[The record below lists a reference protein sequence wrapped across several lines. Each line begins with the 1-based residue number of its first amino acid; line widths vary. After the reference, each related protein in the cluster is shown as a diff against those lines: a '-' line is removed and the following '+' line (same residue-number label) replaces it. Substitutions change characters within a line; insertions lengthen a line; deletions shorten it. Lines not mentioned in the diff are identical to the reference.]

1 MNYPGVS
8 EEIIKAM
15 KKTYL
20 EWVKL
25 PEKIRQRKELEKQWD
40 FYQKRYLKPHI
51 NPLLNPWDFNY
62 KFVI

>member
-1 MNYPGVS
+1 
-8 EEIIKAM
+8 M

-20 EWVKL
+20 EWIKL

-51 NPLLNPWDFNY
+51 NPLPSPWDFNY